1 MRNLFD
7 QYNQPENRLTHAL
20 MSALAAD
27 PLLLRRFLRWS
38 VGTDRGRRR
47 WRVMEQSLPGEPSHA
62 NEEDADRRGIPDGCI
77 YDEDGW
83 ALLIECK
90 FAARLSLDQLRR
102 HRRTAFKRGLRGC
115 RVLALVVDAPTRKP
129 PTWVTVREW
138 RAVYSWLT
146 NEAQRSDDVNWAA
159 IAAEYVEVAE
169 MRGSADDYLKSGTL
183 TSFAGI
189 PFNDENPYTY
199 LQGKRVL
206 ELLRR
211 ELLKDRRLV
220 REVGL
225 DPTSKGRGA
234 ITGRDDN
241 LVWDY
246 ISLKSARGTNT
257 FTQRPHLTIGVHDTH
272 LSAAVTIPN
281 GIASRLRSKMLG
293 QSYEEFEALI
303 VKVTRN
309 LAKVMTAARGSSPV
323 VVVVQRRYP
332 TQRSKAIID
341 SQLRFDP
348 RTALP
353 GTARAR
359 GGVKAQPEWL
369 RMTYD
374 VLRGRRSNLQ
384 LQVAV
389 QFPYAACKVVH
400 ERRIADLVAD
410 VWIACKPLIRAAT
423 D

>member
-1 MRNLFD
+1 M
-7 QYNQPENRLTHAL
+7 
-20 MSALAAD
+20 
-27 PLLLRRFLRWS
+27 
-38 VGTDRGRRR
+38 
-47 WRVMEQSLPGEPSHA
+47 
-62 NEEDADRRGIPDGCI
+62 
-77 YDEDGW
+77 
-83 ALLIECK
+83 
-90 FAARLSLDQLRR
+90 
-102 HRRTAFKRGLRGC
+102 
-115 RVLALVVDAPTRKP
+115 ALVVDAPTRKSP
-129 PTWVTVREW
+129 AWVTVREW
-138 RAVYSWLT
+138 REVYSWLT
-146 NEAQRSDDVNWAA
+146 NEAQRSGDVNWAA

-169 MRGSADDYLKSGTL
+169 MRGSANDYLKSGTL

-189 PFNDENPYTY
+189 PFNDDNPYTY

-246 ISLKSARGTNT
+246 ISLKAARGTDT
-257 FTQRPHLTIGVHDTH
+257 FTQRPHMTIAVHDTH

-281 GIASRLRSKMLG
+281 SIASRLRSKMLG
-293 QSYEEFEALI
+293 QSYEEFESLLVA
-303 VKVTRN
+303 VTRN
-309 LAKVMTAARGSSPV
+309 LARVLTAAKGSSPV
-323 VVVVQRRYP
+323 VVVMQRRYP
-332 TQRSKAIID
+332 SQRSKAIID

-353 GTARAR
+353 RTARAR

-369 RMTYD
+369 RVTYD

-389 QFPYAACKVVH
+389 QFPYVACKVVH
-400 ERRIADLVAD
+400 ERRIADVVAE

>member
-1 MRNLFD
+1 
-7 QYNQPENRLTHAL
+7 
-20 MSALAAD
+20 
-27 PLLLRRFLRWS
+27 
-38 VGTDRGRRR
+38 
-47 WRVMEQSLPGEPSHA
+47 MEQSLPGEPSHA
-62 NEEDADRRGIPDGCI
+62 DEEGADRRGLPDGCI

-90 FAARLSLDQLRR
+90 FAASLSLDQLRR
-102 HRRTAFKRGLRGC
+102 HRRTGFKRGLQGC
-115 RVLALVVDAPTRKP
+115 RVLALVVDAPTRRP
-129 PTWVTVREW
+129 PAWVTVREW
-138 RAVYSWLT
+138 RQVYAWLRK
-146 NEAQRSDDVNWAA
+146 EAQQSSDVNWAG

-189 PFNDENPYTY
+189 PFNDDDPYTY

-211 ELLKDRRLV
+211 ELLKDRRSI

-234 ITGRDDN
+234 ITGRDDK

-246 ISLKSARGTNT
+246 IGLKAARGTDS

-272 LSAAVTIPN
+272 LSAAITIPN

-293 QSYEEFEALI
+293 QNYEEFESLI
-303 VKVTRN
+303 VRVTRN
-309 LAKVMTAARGSSPV
+309 LTKVLTVAKGSSPV
-323 VVVVQRRYP
+323 VVVVQRRYL

-353 GTARAR
+353 GTVRAR

-369 RMTYD
+369 RLTYD

-384 LQVAV
+384 LQVGV
-389 QFPYAACKVVH
+389 QFPYATCNVVH
-400 ERRIADLVAD
+400 EPRIAKVVAE

>member
-7 QYNQPENRLTHAL
+7 QYSQPENRLTHAL
-20 MSALAAD
+20 LSALAAD
-27 PLLLRRFLRWS
+27 PRLLRRFLSWS
-38 VGTDRGRRR
+38 AGVDRGSRG
-47 WRVMEQSLPGEPSHA
+47 WRVMEQSLPGEPSHVD
-62 NEEDADRRGIPDGCI
+62 EEGADRRGIPDGCI
-77 YDEDGW
+77 YDVDGY
-83 ALLIECK
+83 AVLIECK
-90 FAARLSLDQLRR
+90 FAARLNMDQLRR
-102 HRRTAFKRGLRGC
+102 HRRTAFKRGLQGC
-115 RVLALVVDAPTRKP
+115 RVLALVVDAPMRKP
-129 PTWVTVREW
+129 PAWVTVREW
-138 RAVYSWLT
+138 RQIYSWLT
-146 NEAQRSDDVNWAA
+146 NEAQRSGDVNWAA
-159 IAAEYVEVAE
+159 IVAEYVEVAE

-189 PFNDENPYTY
+189 PFNDDNPYTY

-211 ELLKDRRLV
+211 ELLNDRRLV

-225 DPTSKGRGA
+225 DPTSQGRGA

-246 ISLKSARGTNT
+246 ISLKAARGTNT
-257 FTQRPHLTIGVHDTH
+257 FTQRPHLTIGIHDTH
-272 LSAAVTIPN
+272 LSVAVTIPN

-293 QSYEEFEALI
+293 RNYEEFESLI
-303 VKVTRN
+303 LTVTRN
-309 LAKVMTAARGSSPV
+309 LVKVLTANKGSSPV

-332 TQRSKAIID
+332 SQRSKAIID

-369 RMTYD
+369 RLTYE

-389 QFPYAACKVVH
+389 HFPYAACKVVH
-400 ERRIADLVAD
+400 EPRIASVIAE
-410 VWIACKPLIRAAT
+410 VWVACKPLIRAAT